1 MGENYKLACDLLKN
15 FVNTFKILLLA
26 VTDI

>member
-15 FVNTFKILLLA
+15 FVNTFKILLL
-26 VTDI
+26 VTTDI